1 VELMVGMS
9 APTWGLVATSTLLLL
24 GVGSLLFFMTRGWL
38 TLDLGWGRSLHKVGP
53 IVVRILAPREL
64 VFEQV
69 SAPYLGRTPSGLRGK
84 LEVLERSDSLAVAIH
99 RTKLRRFVSVTVEAV
114 AFDPPDR
121 IGFRHLRGPVPHAV
135 EEFLFRDDAGS
146 TLIEYR
152 GELGIDFWLLGRLA
166 GRFWVAPTWEK
177 AVHGSLE
184 QIKGQAEER
193 AGAWGRREEQRG

>member
-1 VELMVGMS
+1 
-9 APTWGLVATSTLLLL
+9 
-24 GVGSLLFFMTRGWL
+24 
-38 TLDLGWGRSLHKVGP
+38 
-53 IVVRILAPREL
+53 
-64 VFEQV
+64 
-69 SAPYLGRTPSGLRGK
+69 
-84 LEVLERSDSLAVAIH
+84 
-99 RTKLRRFVSVTVEAV
+99 VSVTAEAV

-184 QIKGQAEER
+184 HIKGQAEER